1 MRIPPP
7 AWLLVCCL
15 LSVLRLQAA
24 ADVPQEAAP
33 DFGPNVLIFEPAQAG
48 AQERIDAVFKLQEAA
63 QFGTERKALLF
74 KPGKYALRVP
84 VGFYTQVS
92 GLGLN
97 PDDVDIQGSL
107 IATAAWM
114 RYNATCNFW
123 RCVENLSVTP
133 LGEDKD
139 TTWSVSQGT
148 ALRRLHLRGGLRLS
162 EKGWSSGGFLADC
175 LFDGTVKAGT
185 QQQWFS
191 RNSRWQAWERS
202 HGWNMVFVGCPEA
215 PKDPWP
221 EFPITAVTQAP
232 VVQEKPYLHV
242 DAAGRYFVRV
252 PALHAEPS
260 AGTHWEADARDG
272 RSIPLSEFH
281 VARADR
287 DDAASLNRALAVGR
301 HLLLTPGQYRLSEP
315 LVVVKPGTIVL
326 GLGYATLIPVQGTEA
341 LVVDQPEGVILS
353 GLLIDAS
360 LPASRNLVRIGRAGQ
375 RSGSALAPT
384 VVHDLYTRVG
394 GGIPGAAESMVEIH
408 ASHVIGDNLWLWRAD
423 HGNGVA
429 WDRNPNKVGLLV
441 SGDDVTT
448 YGLAVEH
455 TQEFQV
461 LWKGERGRVFF
472 YQSEMPYDPPSQA
485 AWGAGGV
492 KGFASYKLAEGVSA
506 HEAWGVG
513 VYCIF
518 HHGPIVADN
527 GIEAPTGP
535 GIRMHH
541 LFTFKL
547 GGRQPGSGILHV
559 ISGRGDPVV
568 EKRVSHVE

>member
-1 MRIPPP
+1 
-7 AWLLVCCL
+7 LLCCCL
-15 LSVLRLQAA
+15 FAGLRLQAA
-24 ADVPQEAAP
+24 PETPVEAAP
-33 DFGPNVLIFEPAQAG
+33 DFGPNVLVFDPAQTDVQA
-48 AQERIDAVFKLQEAA
+48 RIDEIFKVQEAA

-74 KPGKYALRVP
+74 KPGHYAVRVP
-84 VGFYTQVS
+84 VGFYTQVA

-107 IATAAWM
+107 LATAAWM

-133 LGEDKD
+133 TGEDKD

-148 ALRRLHLRGGLRLS
+148 ALRRLHLRGGIRLS

-175 LFDGTVKAGT
+175 LFEGVVRPGT

-191 RNSRWQAWERS
+191 RNSRWQSWELSR
-202 HGWNMVFVGCPEA
+202 GWNMVFVGCPEA
-215 PKDPWP
+215 PVAAWP
-221 EFPITAVTQAP
+221 EHPITAVEKSP
-232 VVQEKPYLHV
+232 IVQEKPYLHV

-252 PALHAEPS
+252 PALHAQP
-260 AGTHWEADARDG
+260 GTGLNWEADAREG
-272 RSIPLSEFH
+272 RSLPLSAFH
-281 VARADR
+281 VARSDR
-287 DDAASLNRALAVGR
+287 DDAASLNRALAQGK

-315 LVVVKPGTIVL
+315 LAVKRRGTIVL
-326 GLGYATLIPVQGTEA
+326 ALGYATLIPTQGTEA
-341 LVVDQPEGVILS
+341 LVVDEPAGVVLS
-353 GLLIDAS
+353 GLLVDAS
-360 LPASRNLVRIGRAGQ
+360 FPASPVLVRIGLPGV
-375 RSGSALAPT
+375 RSGEASAPT
-384 VVHDLYTRVG
+384 AVHDLYCRVG
-394 GGIPGAAESMVEIH
+394 GGIPGAAERMVDIH
-408 ASHVIGDNLWLWRAD
+408 ASHVIADNFWLWRAD

-429 WDRNPNKVGLLV
+429 WDRNSCRTGLLV
-441 SGDDVTT
+441 TGDDVTA

-455 TQEFQV
+455 TSEFQT
-461 LWKGERGRVFF
+461 LWKGERGRVYF

-485 AWGAGGV
+485 AWGANGV
-492 KGFASYKLAEGVSA
+492 KGYASYKVADTVAE

-513 VYCIF
+513 VYCVF

-527 GIEAPTGP
+527 GIEAPSGP

-568 EKRVSHVE
+568 DKRISHIE